1 MDPIRTEERPVF
13 RFEKKDW
20 LRLLL
25 ALGVSLLW
33 FAVFTAENIGCL
45 LFNDPG
51 APALGT
57 TLTTWAVWLSVLLSL
72 GKRARWTA
80 WNRGLAAVLLLLS
93 LCCSIYGNVQLRTVN
108 LLLIFFG
115 SFLCFFSLSGAARAE
130 LTRPAILPEAL
141 GLFFRSLFSHCL
153 KPFRALVQLGSGG
166 RRLLLQILL
175 GLAAAIPLLAMVI
188 VMLSSADAVFSSLFT
203 SLGDWLETA
212 NAGRICWKLIRILAL
227 TLLSFSA
234 LYFLAKP
241 GSAEEESAELAQ
253 QPAEKPENAPF
264 HTVLVLLNLVY
275 AVFVAIQFTFLFGG
289 AEAAAMKGGW
299 AEYARS
305 GFFQLVWVS
314 LINLGACLLCTVLP
328 RGGKTTKLL
337 CSLLLAF
344 TAVIL
349 FSAFWRMR
357 LYIRAY
363 GLSLLRAE
371 TLWAMAFIGGSLL
384 LAALRIRK
392 PGFRFWPAFAAL
404 GLCGWLVFNFL
415 NVDARI
421 AEYNVQV
428 YLSGKAEEIDLR
440 YLAKLSPDVIPA
452 LEKLESALQDSEPE
466 LAAQARVMIAAGR
479 GRDLGDGW
487 NDNMELYRYAKRQ
500 NLGGGSGGGWAQWNL
515 SAARFRE
522 K

>member
-1 MDPIRTEERPVF
+1 MDQIGIEEKAVF

-20 LRLLL
+20 LRLAL
-25 ALGVSLLW
+25 ALGISLLW
-33 FAVFTAENIGCL
+33 FAVFSAENIGRL
-45 LFNDPG
+45 LFGEAG
-51 APALGT
+51 APALGAT
-57 TLTTWAVWLSVLLSL
+57 VTTWAVWLSVLLSL

-80 WNRGLAAVLLLLS
+80 WSRGLAAVLLLLS

-108 LLLIFFG
+108 LLLIFCG
-115 SFLCFFSLSGAARAE
+115 SFLCFFSISGTARAE
-130 LTRPAILPEAL
+130 LTRPAILPEAV
-141 GLFFRSLFSHCL
+141 GLFFRALFRHCL
-153 KPFRALVQLGSGG
+153 KPFRALGQLGGG
-166 RRLLLQILL
+166 SRRQLLLILL
-175 GLAAAIPLLAMVI
+175 GVAAAIPLLASVI
-188 VMLSSADAVFSSLFT
+188 TMLASADAVFSSLFT
-203 SLGDWLETA
+203 ALGSWLETA
-212 NAGRICWKLIRILAL
+212 NAGSLIWKLIRILAL

-234 LYFLAKP
+234 LFFLAKP
-241 GSAEEESAELAQ
+241 EAEAGERSEAAQ
-253 QPAEKPENAPF
+253 PREKQENAPF
-264 HTVLVLLNLVY
+264 HTVLMLLNLVY
-275 AVFVAIQFTFLFGG
+275 AVFVAIQFAFLFGG

-328 RGGKTTKLL
+328 RGSRLTKIL
-337 CSLLLAF
+337 CTLLLAF

-384 LAALRIRK
+384 LAGLRVWK
-392 PGFRFWPAFAAL
+392 PDFRFWPAFAAL
-404 GLCGWLVFNFL
+404 GLCGWLAFNFM

-421 AEYNVQV
+421 AEYNVNA
-428 YLSGKAEEIDLR
+428 YLSGEAEEIDLR

-452 LEKLESALQDSEPE
+452 LEKLETALRDTEPE
-466 LAAQARVMIAAGR
+466 LSARARVMIAAGR
-479 GRDLGDGW
+479 GQIPGAGW
-487 NDNMELYRYAKRQ
+487 NDDMELYRYAKRQ